1 MNKFCYTACCIF
13 WIFSQTS
20 AQDYRYVESIFPAS
34 VITSNVVYGS
44 APFLNAPY
52 VDESTTTIQNLVMD
66 IFQPQG
72 DILNNRPAIIFAHGG
87 GFLTGSRNVDDMVAF
102 CDTFVRKGYVTVTID
117 YRQGVEVIDNS
128 NLHYTRAA
136 YRGLQDGRTAV
147 RFLRANAA
155 SYGIDPDKIYF
166 GGNSAGSFIG
176 LNSIYLD
183 PDEIPDYAGATSY
196 TNPIYPFNTI
206 NAPDLGAL
214 DIGTNINFNGE
225 PDAVMACWGGVGD
238 TLIIEP
244 DNDQSVFF
252 IHGTADQIV
261 PFNSGPPFNLSTV
274 SAVYGSNSI
283 NTRLNTI
290 GLPAFDTYFVQGQG
304 HEFYGVTNGNWSNGA
319 GGNAYWDTVIVKAT
333 RFFWEQHKPTASF
346 NYVTNNLEVDFTD
359 MSSGAISWLWDFGDG
374 NTSTLQNAN
383 HTYLCNG
390 TYTVQLYIENNIQ
403 SWDTIT
409 QKVTVPSSAIDEIYT
424 NKFNAYPNPSNGLVT
439 LYFDDFLHQGTL
451 QIFNLFGQLIVEKVI
466 QNGDQILLDLSGL
479 ENGIYFCKLAT
490 ENQNQVRRII
500 ISR

>member
-1 MNKFCYTACCIF
+1 MKKFCYTIFCIF
-13 WIFSQTS
+13 WIVSNIS
-20 AQDYRYVESIFPAS
+20 AQDYRYVETIFPVS
-34 VITSNVVYGS
+34 VITSDIVYGS

-52 VDESTTTIQNLVMD
+52 VDETFTTTQNLVMD
-66 IFQPQG
+66 IFEPQG
-72 DILNNRPAIIFAHGG
+72 DVLNNRPAIIFAHGG
-87 GFLTGSRNVDDMVAF
+87 GFLTGSRDVDDMVAF
-102 CDTFVRKGYVTVTID
+102 CDSLARKGYVTITID
-117 YRQGVEVIDNS
+117 YRQGVEVVDNS

-155 SYGIDPDKIYF
+155 TYGIDPEKIYF

-183 PDEIPDYAGATSY
+183 ADEKPAYVGETSY
-196 TNPIYPFNTI
+196 INPIFPFNTI
-206 NAPDLGAL
+206 IAPDLGGL
-214 DIGTNINFNGE
+214 DVGQNLGYNGE

-238 TLIIEP
+238 TLTIEP
-244 DNDQSVFF
+244 DNNQAVLL

-290 GLPAFDTYFVQGQG
+290 GIPAFDTYFVQGQG
-304 HEFYGVTNGNWSNGA
+304 HEFYGVTNGNWSNGT

-333 RFFWEQHKPTASF
+333 RFFWQQHKPTANF
-346 NYVTNNLEVDFTD
+346 NFVTNNLEVNFTD
-359 MSSGAISWLWDFGDG
+359 MSPGATSWLWDFGDG
-374 NTSTLQNAN
+374 STSTLQNAN
-383 HTYLCNG
+383 HTYSSNG
-390 TYTVQLYIENNIQ
+390 TYNVQLYIENNIQ
-403 SWDTIT
+403 SWDTIS
-409 QKVTVPSSAIDEIYT
+409 QKVTVPSSAIDEIEINNFY
-424 NKFNAYPNPSNGLVT
+424 AIPNPSNGLVT
-439 LYFDDFLHQGTL
+439 LYFDDFLHQETL
-451 QIFNLFGQLIVEKVI
+451 QIYNLFGQLIFEKDN
-466 QNGDQILLDLSGL
+466 QNGDQVLLDLSGL

-490 ENQNQVRRII
+490 DNHKQVQRII